1 VKKIFLLLIPVMG
14 VMVQLSAQPIILK
27 TGDMPA
33 VNTVI
38 ESAPVVYD
46 SVSTVNLGNTGGPQT
61 WNFSNVPTEPFT
73 SFIYYID
80 TAQTPYTG
88 DYPGANLCS
97 VYDFEDSTE
106 YSYYLSTPA
115 EFSQMGISDPE
126 NNIKFGQPFKG
137 FELPFTY
144 TNNFSQNVSISGVS
158 EGLTLSGSAKTT
170 VKADAFGTVIIPAGT
185 FPALR
190 VYRITEISA
199 TVLFFSIVQRDTV
212 WEWWTNQF
220 QAPVMSYHRSYLSAL
235 GEEEYDVYADMFV
248 AQTVADKEPA
258 APNKIDLQITPNP
271 TAGITTLRF
280 DLPVAGKADIQVF
293 DASGKIIRR
302 ESLGR
307 AVPGEQ
313 TVDFD
318 LSAASKG
325 VYYVMLRQRGKM
337 LGIKQLIKQ

>member
-1 VKKIFLLLIPVMG
+1 MKQGFSLLLFI
-14 VMVQLSAQPIILK
+14 LSGGTLLPAQIVSLK
-27 TGDMPA
+27 TADMPS

-38 ESAPVVYD
+38 ETAPVVYD
-46 SVSTVNLGNTGGPQT
+46 SVSIVNIGNTGGPQT

-73 SFIYYID
+73 SFIYFID

-106 YSYYLSTPA
+106 YSYYLSTPS
-115 EFSQMGISDPE
+115 EFSQMGLADPE

-158 EGLTLSGSAKTT
+158 EGLTLSGTAKTT

-185 FPALR
+185 FPVLR

-199 TVLFFSIVQRDTV
+199 TVLFFNIVQRDTV

-258 APNKIDLQITPNP
+258 APKKIDLRISPNP
-271 TAGITTLRF
+271 TAGITTVRF
-280 DLPVAGKADIQVF
+280 DLPVAGKADIQIF
-293 DASGKIIRR
+293 DASGKVIRR
-302 ESLGR
+302 ESLGN
-307 AVPGEQ
+307 ALNGEQ

-318 LSAASKG
+318 LSAASPG

>member
-1 VKKIFLLLIPVMG
+1 
-14 VMVQLSAQPIILK
+14 
-27 TGDMPA
+27 MPA

-38 ESAPVVYD
+38 ESAPVLYD
-46 SVSTVNLGNTGGPQT
+46 SVSTVNVGNTGGPQT
-61 WNFSNVPTEPFT
+61 WNFSNVPVEPFT

-88 DYPGANLCS
+88 DYPEGNLSS
-97 VYDFEDSTE
+97 VYDFSDSTE
-106 YSYYLSTPA
+106 YSYYLSSPT
-115 EFSQMGISDPE
+115 EFSQLGFADPA
-126 NNIKFGQPFKG
+126 NNIKFGQPFKT
-137 FELPFTY
+137 FQLPFTY

-158 EGLTLSGSAKTT
+158 EGLTLSGTAKTT

-199 TVLFFSIVQRDTV
+199 TVLFFNIVQRDTA

-220 QAPVMSYHRSYLSAL
+220 QTPVMSYHRSYLSAL
-235 GEEEYDVYADMFV
+235 GDEEYDVYADMFV

-258 APNKIDLQITPNP
+258 APAKIDLRIAPNP
-271 TAGITTLRF
+271 TGGATTVRF
-280 DLPVAGKADIQVF
+280 NLPVAGKADVQLF
-293 DASGKIIRR
+293 DASGKIVQQK
-302 ESLGR
+302 SLGH
-307 AVPGEQ
+307 VIPGEQ

-318 LSAASKG
+318 LSDVPAG

-337 LGIKQLIKQ
+337 LGVKQLVRG